1 MSFLAIPL
9 ALFSGSVDDTNH
21 PLGAGMNVE
30 VPNLYRLLVPPPMPV
45 EGLDHFKLKSKK
57 LNGVVPIDADID
69 LIEVMLGLA
78 QKFRAREPDSR
89 NFDREQSFELGLRL
103 H

>member
-9 ALFSGSVDDTNH
+9 ALFSGSIDDTNH
-21 PLGAGMNVE
+21 PLGSGMDVE
-30 VPNLYRLLVPPPMPV
+30 VPNFYRLLVPPPMPV
-45 EGLDHFKLKSKK
+45 EGVDHVKLQSKK
-57 LNGVVPIDADID
+57 LNGVVPVHADID

-78 QKFRAREPDSR
+78 QEFRACEPDSR
-89 NFDREQSFELGLRL
+89 NFNREQSFELGLRL